1 MADQSAGTPSVPDI
15 LQGSIGAMRP
25 FAAQANT
32 TRRSSFAPRE
42 NAGSPSAD
50 REPSLRRFLPVAPD
64 RLCRKLRMRRVRIQ
78 DRRTRFSGYQSTLT
92 TKHPRNRPIE
102 LVQSFQHSWQI
113 TCWPMSHGCKSKSS
127 SQKIEMNEPVIVLD
141 HLSKSYGNVHA
152 VQDLS
157 LTIEAGTIFGFLG
170 PNGAG
175 KTTTMRMLCGLT
187 HPTNGRA
194 TIEVTDTW
202 KHRQKVR
209 TKFGYVPQSFSLYR
223 DLTVLENFRFFGGA
237 YGVPGAALEERIG
250 RLLRIIDLE
259 EKRVTT
265 ADNLSGGMRQLLAI
279 GCALVH
285 NPSVLFLDEPTRG
298 LDPVHRQQIWNL
310 LYDLS
315 NEGKTIFV
323 TTHYMDEAERC
334 TEVGFIENGRLLA
347 KASPRAL
354 KASFR
359 AHLLEIDVEPL
370 MPALVRLR
378 DIPEV
383 LGVSLRSGSLR
394 LYTPEAEQL
403 IATWRENWPFPDIRL
418 LGERWVQPDMEDVFT
433 AYSQGYDG
441 VLKRSDS

>member
-1 MADQSAGTPSVPDI
+1 M
-15 LQGSIGAMRP
+15 
-25 FAAQANT
+25 
-32 TRRSSFAPRE
+32 
-42 NAGSPSAD
+42 
-50 REPSLRRFLPVAPD
+50 
-64 RLCRKLRMRRVRIQ
+64 
-78 DRRTRFSGYQSTLT
+78 
-92 TKHPRNRPIE
+92 
-102 LVQSFQHSWQI
+102 
-113 TCWPMSHGCKSKSS
+113 
-127 SQKIEMNEPVIVLD
+127 KIEMNKPVIVLD

-157 LTIEAGTIFGFLG
+157 LTIEAGSIFGFLG

-187 HPTNGRA
+187 HPTSGHSM
-194 TIEVTDTW
+194 IESADTW
-202 KHRQKVR
+202 KQRQKVR

-223 DLTVLENFRFFGGA
+223 DLTVLENFRFFAGA
-237 YGVPGAALEERIG
+237 YGVPGAELEERID
-250 RLLRIIDLE
+250 RLLRIVDLQ
-259 EKRVTT
+259 EKRGTT

-285 NPSVLFLDEPTRG
+285 DPLVVFLDEPTRG

-315 NEGKTIFV
+315 NEGRTIFV

-359 AHLLEIDVEPL
+359 ARLLEIDVEPL

-378 DIPEV
+378 DMPEL

-394 LYTPEAEQL
+394 LYASEAEQL
-403 IATWRENWPFPDIRL
+403 IARWRENWPFPDIRL
-418 LGERWVQPDMEDVFT
+418 LGERWVEPDMEDVFT

-441 VLKRSDS
+441 VLKQFDS

>member
-1 MADQSAGTPSVPDI
+1 
-15 LQGSIGAMRP
+15 
-25 FAAQANT
+25 
-32 TRRSSFAPRE
+32 
-42 NAGSPSAD
+42 
-50 REPSLRRFLPVAPD
+50 
-64 RLCRKLRMRRVRIQ
+64 
-78 DRRTRFSGYQSTLT
+78 
-92 TKHPRNRPIE
+92 
-102 LVQSFQHSWQI
+102 
-113 TCWPMSHGCKSKSS
+113 
-127 SQKIEMNEPVIVLD
+127 MNEPVIALH

-152 VQDLS
+152 VQNLS
-157 LTIEAGTIFGFLG
+157 LTIDPSTIFGFLG

-187 HPTNGRA
+187 HPTGGRA
-194 TIEVTDTW
+194 TIEGADTW
-202 KHRQKVR
+202 KDRQNVR

-237 YGVPGAALEERIG
+237 YNVPGAQLEERIN
-250 RLLRIIDLE
+250 RLVKVIDLE
-259 EKRVTT
+259 GNRSAT

-334 TEVGFIENGRLLA
+334 TEVGFIEGGRLLA

-354 KASFR
+354 KSSFR
-359 AHLLEIDVEPL
+359 TQLLEIDVDPL

-378 DIPEV
+378 DCPEL

-394 LYTPEAEQL
+394 LYAAEPEKLMARWHE
-403 IATWRENWPFPDIRL
+403 RWPFPDLHL
-418 LGERWVQPDMEDVFT
+418 LRERWVEPDMEDVFT

-441 VLKRSDS
+441 ILKRSTS

>member
-1 MADQSAGTPSVPDI
+1 
-15 LQGSIGAMRP
+15 
-25 FAAQANT
+25 
-32 TRRSSFAPRE
+32 
-42 NAGSPSAD
+42 
-50 REPSLRRFLPVAPD
+50 
-64 RLCRKLRMRRVRIQ
+64 
-78 DRRTRFSGYQSTLT
+78 
-92 TKHPRNRPIE
+92 
-102 LVQSFQHSWQI
+102 
-113 TCWPMSHGCKSKSS
+113 
-127 SQKIEMNEPVIVLD
+127 MNDSVIVLH
-141 HLSKSYGNVHA
+141 HLSKSYGTVRA

-157 LTIEAGTIFGFLG
+157 LTIETGTIFGFLG

-187 HPTNGRA
+187 HPTSGRA
-194 TIEVTDTW
+194 TIEGANTW
-202 KHRQKVR
+202 KDRQKVR

-237 YGVPGAALEERIG
+237 YGVPGAELELRIE
-250 RLLRIIDLE
+250 RLLRVIDLQ
-259 EKRVTT
+259 EKRNT
-265 ADNLSGGMRQLLAI
+265 AAQSLSGGMRQLLAI

-285 NPSVLFLDEPTRG
+285 NPPLLFFDEPTVG

-334 TEVGFIENGRLLA
+334 TEVGFIEGGRLLA

-354 KASFR
+354 KSSFR
-359 AHLLEIDVEPL
+359 TRLLEIDVDPV

-378 DIPEV
+378 ELPEL

-394 LYTPEAEQL
+394 LYAVEPEQL
-403 IATWRENWPFPDIRL
+403 MARWHERWPFPDVRL
-418 LGERWVQPDMEDVFT
+418 LGERWVEPDMEDVFT

-441 VLKRSDS
+441 VLKKSAL